1 MDEKAVLK
9 HVLNN
14 AVKFNGK
21 ANPGAIIGKLIQEN
35 PEIRKDIGSTSKKIN
50 EVVKKVNSMS
60 LEQQQ
65 DELKK
70 FNLPEKKKVKEIVT
84 VPELQNV
91 KGKVIMRFAP
101 NPNGPMSLGHSR
113 IALWNYFFT
122 QKYKG
127 IFILR
132 FDDTDPKNK
141 VPVKEA
147 YKWFEEDIKWLKI
160 KINKIVTQSKR
171 FSIYYK
177 YAELLIK
184 DNNAYICTCNS
195 EEFKKLIDKSMECE
209 CRNLSTSE
217 NLKRWKKMF
226 KSYKEG
232 EAVYRVKT
240 NIMHEN
246 PAVRDWPA
254 FRIISRSTHPLNKK
268 ARVWPLLNFASAI
281 DDHELKTTHI
291 LRGIDLEI
299 SDIRQKYIYDYF
311 NWQYPETI
319 YLGKIIFSGV
329 KSTSEAKR
337 LIQEKKLTGWDD
349 PRLGTLRALKKRGF
363 QSDTIINFIK
373 DARLTK
379 SEIHV
384 NFEKLSHLN
393 KEIIDKKANRY
404 FAIINPIKIKIKNA
418 PKLTAKLALHPSLKK
433 GFKTL
438 KAKDE
443 FYIQDKLEKNKAYR
457 LMHLFNFKDNELIS
471 INPDPSLNA
480 SLIHWLPVSKDL
492 VSIEIIM
499 DNAKITKAIA
509 EPSIKKVK
517 KDEVIQLERNFF
529 VRCES
534 NTPKKRLVCFAH
546 K

>member
-1 MDEKAVLK
+1 MDEKTILK

-35 PEIRKDIGSTSKKIN
+35 PEIKDKISEISKKIN
-50 EVVKKVNSMS
+50 ETVSKVNSMS
-60 LEQQQ
+60 LEQQEK
-65 DELKK
+65 ELKK
-70 FNLPEKKKVKEIVT
+70 FNLPEKKKIKEVVT
-84 VPELQNV
+84 IPDLPNV
-91 KGKVIMRFAP
+91 KNKVVMRFAP

-113 IALWNYFFT
+113 IAIWNHLFT

-127 IFILR
+127 RLIIR
-132 FDDTDPKNK
+132 MDDTDPKNK
-141 VPVKEA
+141 VPMKEA
-147 YKWFEEDIKWLKI
+147 YKWFQEDLKWLKI
-160 KINKIVTQSKR
+160 KVNKVIIQSKR
-171 FSIYYK
+171 FNLYYK

-184 DNNAYICTCNS
+184 ENQAYICTCNQ
-195 EEFKKLIDKSMECE
+195 EEFKKLIDKSIECE
-209 CRNLSTSE
+209 CRNISPLET
-217 NLKRWKKMF
+217 LKRWKKMF
-226 KSYKEG
+226 SKYKEG
-232 EAVYRVKT
+232 EAVYRIKT

-254 FRIISRSTHPLNKK
+254 FRIINKSMHPLNKK

-281 DDHELKTTHI
+281 DDRELKTTHI

-299 SDIRQKYIYDYF
+299 SDVRQKYIYDYF

-337 LIQEKKLTGWDD
+337 LIQEKKLIGWDD
-349 PRLGTLRALKKRGF
+349 PRLGTLKALKKRGF
-363 QSDTIINFIK
+363 QPETIVNFIK

-384 NFEKLSHLN
+384 NFEKLAHLN
-393 KEIIDKKANRY
+393 KEVIDKKALRY
-404 FAIINPIKIKIKNA
+404 FAVINPIKIKIKNA
-418 PKLTAKLALHPSLKK
+418 PKLTAKLPLHPSLKK
-433 GFKTL
+433 GFRIL

-443 FYIQDKLEKNKAYR
+443 FYIQDKLEKNKVYR
-457 LMHLFNFKDNELIS
+457 LMHLFNFKNNEFIS
-471 INPDPSLNA
+471 VDPNPNLNA

-492 VSIEIIM
+492 VDIEIVM
-499 DNAKITKAIA
+499 NDAKVIKAIA
-509 EPSIKKVK
+509 EPSLKKVK
-517 KDEVIQLERNFF
+517 KSEIIQLERNFF
-529 VRCES
+529 IRCES
-534 NTPKKRLVCFAH
+534 NTNKKRLFCYAH

>member
-1 MDEKAVLK
+1 MKDIILK
-9 HVLNN
+9 YALNN
-14 AVKFNGK
+14 AVQFNGK
-21 ANPGAIIGKLIQEN
+21 ANPGAVIGKVLQEDPKLKNNIQQISRE
-35 PEIRKDIGSTSKKIN
+35 IN
-50 EVVKKVNSMS
+50 EIVKEVNSMS
-60 LEQQQ
+60 LEEQKKHL
-65 DELKK
+65 EK
-70 FNLPEKKKVKEIVT
+70 FNIQKKEKVKEVIT

-91 KGKVIMRFAP
+91 KNKVIMRFAP

-127 IFILR
+127 SFILR

-141 VPVKEA
+141 VPMKEA
-147 YKWFEEDIKWLKI
+147 YKWFEEDLKWLKI
-160 KINKIVTQSKR
+160 KINKVVIQSKR
-171 FSIYYK
+171 FKIYYK

-184 DNNAYICTCNS
+184 NNNAYICTCNS
-195 EEFKKLIDKSMECE
+195 EEFKKLIDKSIECE
-209 CRNLSTSE
+209 CRNLPPSE

-226 KSYKEG
+226 KDYKEG

-254 FRIISRSTHPLNKK
+254 FRIINKSKHPLNKK

-281 DDHELKTTHI
+281 DDHELKITHI
-291 LRGIDLEI
+291 LRGIDLQI

-311 NWQYPETI
+311 NWQYPEAV

-363 QSDTIINFIK
+363 NSETIINFIK

-393 KEIIDKKANRY
+393 KEIMDKKANRY
-404 FAIINPIKIKIKNA
+404 FAVINPIKVKIKNA
-418 PKLTAKLALHPSLKK
+418 PKLTAKLPLHPSLKK
-433 GFKTL
+433 GFRTL

-443 FYIQDKLEKNKAYR
+443 FYIQDKIEKDKVYR
-457 LMHLFNFKDNELIS
+457 FMHLFNFKNNEFIS
-471 INPDPSLNA
+471 INPNPMLNA

-492 VSIEIIM
+492 VGIEIIM
-499 DNAKITKAIA
+499 DDAEIIKAIA

-529 VRCES
+529 LRCES
-534 NTPKKRLVCFAH
+534 NTPKKRLFCFAH

>member
-1 MDEKAVLK
+1 MDEKTILK

-21 ANPGAIIGKLIQEN
+21 ANPGAIIGKLIQES
-35 PEIRKDIGSTSKKIN
+35 PEIKDKISEISKKIN
-50 EVVKKVNSMS
+50 ETVSKVNSMS
-60 LEQQQ
+60 LEQQEK
-65 DELKK
+65 ELKK
-70 FNLPEKKKVKEIVT
+70 FNLPEKKKIKEVVT
-84 VPELQNV
+84 IPSLQNV
-91 KGKVIMRFAP
+91 KGKVVMRFAP

-127 IFILR
+127 SFILR
-132 FDDTDPKNK
+132 LDDTDPKNK
-141 VPVKEA
+141 VPMKEA
-147 YKWFEEDIKWLKI
+147 YKWFEEDLKWLRI
-160 KINKIVTQSKR
+160 KINKTIVQSKR
-171 FSIYYK
+171 FKIYYK

-184 DNNAYICTCNS
+184 NNNAYICTCSS
-195 EEFKKLIDKSMECE
+195 EEFKRLIDKSIECE
-209 CRNLSTSE
+209 CRNLSPSE
-217 NLKRWKKMF
+217 NIKRWKKMF
-226 KSYKEG
+226 KTYKEG

-254 FRIISRSTHPLNKK
+254 FRIINKSKHPLNKK
-268 ARVWPLLNFASAI
+268 ARVWPLLNFASAV

-291 LRGIDLEI
+291 LRGVDLQI
-299 SDIRQKYIYDYF
+299 SDIRQKYIYGYF

-363 QSDTIINFIK
+363 NSETIINFIK

-404 FAIINPIKIKIKNA
+404 FAVINPIRVKIKNA
-418 PKLTAKLALHPSLKK
+418 PKLAAKLPLHPNLKK
-433 GFKTL
+433 GFRAL

-443 FYIQDKLEKNKAYR
+443 FYVQDKIEKDKVYR
-457 LMHLFNFKDNELIS
+457 FMHLFNFKNNEFIS
-471 INPDPSLNA
+471 TDPNPSLNA

-492 VSIEIIM
+492 VNIEIIM
-499 DNAKITKAIA
+499 DDAEIIKAIA

-517 KDEVIQLERNFF
+517 KDEVIQIERNFF
-529 VRCES
+529 LRCES
-534 NTPKKRLVCFAH
+534 NTSKKRLFCFAH

>member
-1 MDEKAVLK
+1 MDEKTVLK

-35 PEIRKDIGSTSKKIN
+35 LEIKKDIGNISKKIG

-65 DELKK
+65 KELEK
-70 FNLPEKKKVKEIVT
+70 FDLPEKKKVKEIVT
-84 VPELQNV
+84 IPKLQNI

-127 IFILR
+127 NFILR

-141 VPVKEA
+141 VPMKEA
-147 YKWFEEDIKWLKI
+147 YKWFEEDLKWLKI
-160 KINKIVTQSKR
+160 KINTIAIQSKR
-171 FSIYYK
+171 FNIYYK

-184 DNNAYICTCNS
+184 NNNAYICTCNS
-195 EEFKKLIDKSMECE
+195 EEFKKLIDKSIECE
-209 CRNLSTSE
+209 CRNLSPSE

-226 KSYKEG
+226 KNYKEG

-254 FRIISRSTHPLNKK
+254 FRIINKSKHPLNKK
-268 ARVWPLLNFASAI
+268 ARVWPLLNLASAI

-291 LRGIDLEI
+291 LRGIDLQI

-311 NWQYPETI
+311 NWKYPETI

-363 QSDTIINFIK
+363 QQETIINFIK

-404 FAIINPIKIKIKNA
+404 FAIISPIKIKIKNA
-418 PKLTAKLALHPSLKK
+418 PKLTARLPLHPSLKK
-433 GFKTL
+433 GFRIL

-443 FYIQDKLEKNKAYR
+443 FYIQDKIEKNEVYR
-457 LMHLFNFKDNELIS
+457 FMHLFNFKDNEFIS
-471 INPDPSLNA
+471 INPNPSLNA

-492 VSIEIIM
+492 VNIEIIM
-499 DNAKITKAIA
+499 DDAKISKAIA

-534 NTPKKRLVCFAH
+534 NTTKKRLFCFAH